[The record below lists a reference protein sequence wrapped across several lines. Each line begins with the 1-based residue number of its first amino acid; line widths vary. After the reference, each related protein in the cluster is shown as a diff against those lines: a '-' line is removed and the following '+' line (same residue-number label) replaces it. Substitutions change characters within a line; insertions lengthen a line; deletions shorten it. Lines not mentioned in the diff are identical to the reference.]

1 MRSLGRLRNRR
12 CFNVNRK
19 NQTMKNPKLKIND
32 SALWKGNVRTAEVT
46 VVGLTDN
53 GYMVYEWDRKITHP
67 ATEESLTKLN

>member
-1 MRSLGRLRNRR
+1 
-12 CFNVNRK
+12 
-19 NQTMKNPKLKIND
+19 MKCPKLKIND

-46 VVGLTDN
+46 IVGITDN